1 MSTKERKQQSLIEG
15 ALVLALASLIVKI
28 IGAIYKVP
36 MIAVIGTD
44 GNGYYTYAYNIYLVI
59 YAIAVSGFPTAI
71 SKIVAEYRVQGRYKD
86 IARVKHVAT
95 VLMLGVGLAGS
106 LILLLAAKPY
116 AEWALKIPLAY
127 YAILAV
133 TPSILFSCLMATHR
147 GFTQGM
153 ANMTPTAV
161 SQLLEVLVKVAAG
174 LGGSYIVKKTL
185 TEEFLKAGT
194 ILGKELAR
202 GQKPDVIIQSY
213 SAAAAIFGVTLSVL
227 VGYIYFVIRDRFRGV
242 TFAPEMVAASPSPDS
257 DRIIAKKILSIGIPI
272 ALSTVTVYVA
282 GFIDGITV
290 TDRLIRVFVHHSKEL
305 FDSFHGLLE
314 LAGKTLHDD
323 PSEVANYL
331 YGAYGLSTPLFNLI
345 PSITGAFGIS
355 SMPHV
360 AAAWRQGNLIDV
372 KRHSESVVRLTM
384 IIAAPLGCGIFALC
398 GPITRFLYAGRNP
411 VSAEIAYPM
420 VGVLGLVAIIVA
432 VSASINSLLQGIGRI
447 DVPVKLL
454 AFGAFSKVAFNFILV
469 GVPSLNVKALPY
481 SNLLCYAVISTL
493 AFYVFYTTTGIG
505 LSYFDILVKPLL
517 AGAGCGVTAYLA
529 NVLLLMVLRGRT
541 SVCMFLSIIAGA
553 IAYIVLLGVLRAIKR
568 EDCLSLPGGTKIVRV
583 LEMLRILQKQS

>member
-1 MSTKERKQQSLIEG
+1 MSTKDRKQQSLIEG

-86 IARVKHVAT
+86 IARVKRVAT
-95 VLMLGVGLAGS
+95 VLMLGIGVAGS

-116 AEWALKIPLAY
+116 AEWTLKIPLAY

-147 GFTQGM
+147 GFTQGLS
-153 ANMTPTAV
+153 NMTPTAI

-174 LGGSYIVKKTL
+174 LGGSYLVKKKL
-185 TEEFLKAGT
+185 TEEFLESGT
-194 ILGKELAR
+194 VLGKFLAI
-202 GQKPDVIIQSY
+202 GEKPEVIIQSY
-213 SAAAAIFGVTLSVL
+213 SAAAAIFGVTLSVF
-227 VGYIYFVIRDRFRGV
+227 VGYLYFQIRDRFRRELF
-242 TFAPEMVAASPSPDS
+242 TQDQIAASPDPDT
-257 DRIIAKKILSIGIPI
+257 DKVIAKKILAIGVPI

-290 TDRLIRVFVHHSKEL
+290 TDRLIRVFVHHPKEL
-305 FDSFHGLLE
+305 FDSFHGLLD
-314 LAGKTLHDD
+314 LAGKTMRDA
-323 PSEVANYL
+323 PSEIANYL
-331 YGAYGLSTPLFNLI
+331 YGAYGLSSPLFNLI

-360 AAAWRQGNLIDV
+360 AAAWRQNNLVDV
-372 KRHSESVVRLTM
+372 KRHSESVIRLTM

-447 DVPVKLL
+447 DAPVKLL
-454 AFGAFSKVAFNFILV
+454 ALGVFSKVAFNFILV
-469 GVPSLNVKALPY
+469 GVPSFNVKALPY
-481 SNLLCYAVISTL
+481 SNLLCYVIISVL

-505 LSYFDILVKPLL
+505 LSFFDIIIKPLI
-517 AGAGCGVTAYLA
+517 AGGGCGLAAFLA
-529 NVLLLMVLRGRT
+529 NFVLLKVLINRT
-541 SVCMFLSIIAGA
+541 SVCMFISIITGA
-553 IAYIVLLGVLRAIKR
+553 VAYVVLLGVLKAIKR
-568 EDCLSLPGGTKIVRV
+568 EDCLSLPGGTRIVRV
-583 LEMLRILQKQS
+583 LEKLRIL